1 MRIFSDSGK
10 TGRSDGKASA
20 GFLPVPSQLYCLFS
34 RGERKT
40 EKFLSVKRWD
50 GNYDQQGICEADQR
64 RLAFMVRTIV
74 ISAQD
79 GKSIGKSA
87 GEKEKRIRRII
98 FSFKKNNAIMNS
110 ISDISVWYRDRAD
123 AVFMGNISVF
133 YGDK

>member
-1 MRIFSDSGK
+1 
-10 TGRSDGKASA
+10 
-20 GFLPVPSQLYCLFS
+20 
-34 RGERKT
+34 
-40 EKFLSVKRWD
+40 
-50 GNYDQQGICEADQR
+50 
-64 RLAFMVRTIV
+64 MVRTIV